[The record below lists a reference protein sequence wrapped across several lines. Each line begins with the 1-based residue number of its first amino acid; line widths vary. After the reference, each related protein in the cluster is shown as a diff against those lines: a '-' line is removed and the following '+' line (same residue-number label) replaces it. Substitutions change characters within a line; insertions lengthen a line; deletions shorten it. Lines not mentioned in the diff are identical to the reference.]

1 MKIVSAG
8 SSFCLVPDTP
18 LQSPNDDIK
27 NGRKS
32 PFISSRA
39 WPKALRTRSAS
50 KERISSRHRYLQGPI
65 EQIKEFQEKKVSSSQ
80 SQQFSRNL
88 SDSEDIVNRGQET
101 CKNDFVT
108 RSQSIHNIAASSRP
122 SPATDRTGISHKGI
136 LKKPTAHVPRVTERI
151 SNYQQNIQETNSKH
165 QATLPWNTKVC
176 RKDSEAPPI
185 RRAASSPCLFVKQSC
200 VNIKTRKT
208 PIKLFGTITSMGNLI
223 EERLSNVLGKDPN
236 HCINDEN
243 VTSFMSETSGN
254 SPDKSQA
261 ASQDDASRIYQSA
274 LTEAQAPKSENNNI
288 PSIAPTL
295 QAFSGLNTNQNFSNS
310 IQNPGKNVQL
320 APTVTNL
327 HTWMRNDHSAEAAR
341 TLPTPSSIMRNR
353 SGTEPR
359 EESASLKSVSSVSSR
374 PPRSSLSPHHL
385 FRGDEAKLEKINSE
399 RLRFYERSPPALD
412 PTCDPFYRRGD
423 KNSMTSG
430 VAEKGERGSLRGEN
444 VIRESEEMSVRQR
457 ICNNPEHF
465 NSSEDEEIQKEL
477 SSILTNGQGETDTK
491 SVHRPRF
498 LTNPMKYESN
508 HGSKTFSN
516 YAQSELTDTTSS
528 DIEIASTE
536 KLFADPNTAPVRGN
550 RISNSNDS
558 KIQLAGRNNSGES
571 DLNNN
576 LSGAAKVPAESD
588 GKVIAVSAPASEQSA
603 SNAIFISQGA
613 SAAAAGERSGSG
625 CMSVKCKVC
634 TFVLEALSVIFPRLC
649 VYFLF
654 PSLKSDLDSSIS
666 RQVSREG

>member
-8 SSFCLVPDTP
+8 SSFCLVPDLP
-18 LQSPNDDIK
+18 QQSPNDDIR

-32 PFISSRA
+32 PFISNRA

-50 KERISSRHRYLQGPI
+50 KERISSKHRYLQGPI
-65 EQIKEFQEKKVSSSQ
+65 GQMKEYQDKRVA

-88 SDSEDIVNRGQET
+88 SDSEDIIVNRQET

-108 RSQSIHNIAASSRP
+108 RSQSVHNVAASRP
-122 SPATDRTGISHKGI
+122 SPATERGIHRGI
-136 LKKPTAHVPRVTERI
+136 LKKTNPQVPRVSERI
-151 SNYQQNIQETNSKH
+151 NNYQQNIQETNSKH
-165 QATLPWNTKVC
+165 QATLPWSTKIC
-176 RKDSEAPPI
+176 RKDSEAPAI

-223 EERLSNVLGKDPN
+223 EEKLSNVLGKDPI

-243 VTSFMSETSGN
+243 VTFLNEALGN
-254 SPDKSQA
+254 SPNKSQTA
-261 ASQDDASRIYQSA
+261 SSQDDAGRIYQSA
-274 LTEAQAPKSENNNI
+274 QSVAQAPKSENNNI
-288 PSIAPTL
+288 PSISSPTL
-295 QAFSGLNTNQNFSNS
+295 QAHSGLNTNQNFSNT
-310 IQNPGKNVQL
+310 IQNPGQKVQL

-374 PPRSSLSPHHL
+374 PPRSSVSPHHL

-399 RLRFYERSPPALD
+399 RLRFYEQSPPTLD

-430 VAEKGERGSLRGEN
+430 VAEMGERGSLRGEN

-576 LSGAAKVPAESD
+576 LSGAAKVPAEAD
-588 GKVIAVSAPASEQSA
+588 GKVIAVSAPEQSA

>member
-18 LQSPNDDIK
+18 LQSPNDDIR

-65 EQIKEFQEKKVSSSQ
+65 EQIKEFQDKKVSS

-108 RSQSIHNIAASSRP
+108 RSQSVHNIAAASRP
-122 SPATDRTGISHKGI
+122 SPATDRTGSQRGI
-136 LKKPTAHVPRVTERI
+136 LKKPNPHVPRVTERI
-151 SNYQQNIQETNSKH
+151 SHYQQNIQETNSKH
-165 QATLPWNTKVC
+165 QATLPWNTKIC
-176 RKDSEAPPI
+176 KKDSEAPAI

-243 VTSFMSETSGN
+243 VTSGN

-261 ASQDDASRIYQSA
+261 ASQDDARRTYQSA
-274 LTEAQAPKSENNNI
+274 HTEAQAPKSENNNI
-288 PSIAPTL
+288 PNIAPTI
-295 QAFSGLNTNQNFSNS
+295 QAFSGLNTNQNYSNT
-310 IQNPGKNVQL
+310 IQNHGKNVQL
-320 APTVTNL
+320 PPTVTNL
-327 HTWMRNDHSAEAAR
+327 HTWMGKDHSSESVR
-341 TLPTPSSIMRNR
+341 TLPTTSFVMRNR

-359 EESASLKSVSSVSSR
+359 EESASLESVSSVCSR
-374 PPRSSLSPHHL
+374 PPRSSLSPHYV

-399 RLRFYERSPPALD
+399 RLRFYEPSPPAPD
-412 PTCDPFYRRGD
+412 PTCDPFYRSGD

-430 VAEKGERGSLRGEN
+430 VAEKGERGSHRGEN

-536 KLFADPNTAPVRGN
+536 KLFADTNTALVRGN

-558 KIQLAGRNNSGES
+558 KIHLAGRNNSGES

-576 LSGAAKVPAESD
+576 LPGAANVPADQAE
-588 GKVIAVSAPASEQSA
+588 GKVIAVSSPASGTEQSA

-613 SAAAAGERSGSG
+613 SAAAAGE
-625 CMSVKCKVC
+625 C
-634 TFVLEALSVIFPRLC
+634 LAPA
-649 VYFLF
+649 
-654 PSLKSDLDSSIS
+654 P
-666 RQVSREG
+666 